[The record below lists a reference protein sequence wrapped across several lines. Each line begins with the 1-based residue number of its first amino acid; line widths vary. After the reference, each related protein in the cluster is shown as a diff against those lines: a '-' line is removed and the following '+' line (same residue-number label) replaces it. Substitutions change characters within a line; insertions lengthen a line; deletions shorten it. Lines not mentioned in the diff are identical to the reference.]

1 MAVLFEN
8 ISNCVW
14 QAFEV
19 LQQDKSGFVHKSKL
33 KVLTANIGTL
43 LDLYGVERG
52 LEHFRSTPTLNF
64 DQFKYYLQKEVFSSL
79 PNKLP
84 LSELRDYETRIAEV
98 CWLVC
103 RKKFVCRENKIFSD
117 ESVFQIF
124 RVFCM
129 LADLVPDAHNDNTYQ
144 VLLHPSEV
152 YNIAQTLATSLGCPW
167 DEEDFT
173 SLSISMGSFRLSPFI
188 AVLESR
194 SLVGVMDNFAISEAV
209 TDIYQTLVEDVI
221 KKGYLTKRGYIF
233 PTMREYWFVLRPSE
247 LSYYKTRSEK
257 DRCGSLP
264 IEPGS
269 RVEAKAGDKIIL
281 HTPERAYEL
290 GTTDHM
296 TRVQWISALQLAA
309 DHSGGHQS
317 YQRLQAARR
326 KLQRAGRIQEMMR
339 ARAQLQQERSARQ
352 AAEGQAKELEAVV
365 KEESKKLTELEEL
378 RSKLERLLEEETQ
391 AKRDEEI
398 VRALQARVLAEEWE
412 KREELERLQEEQHL
426 LLEEER
432 GKRKEFEELQSE
444 KETQLRCAEMRLEQ
458 LEKERQA
465 LDEQLKLAHDKIKLS
480 EDRKELLEARL
491 YQVAPNLR
499 EGDRVRR
506 AHSFMPSTKER
517 PVFLEIRAA
526 TLRRQPKN

>member
-1 MAVLFEN
+1 MAVLLDN
-8 ISNCVW
+8 VTNCVW
-14 QAFEV
+14 QAFDA

-64 DQFKYYLQKEVFSSL
+64 DQYKYYLQKEVFSSL

-84 LSELRDYETRIAEV
+84 LPDLRDYEARIAEV

-103 RKKFVCRENKIFSD
+103 RKKFINRESQIFSD

-124 RVFCM
+124 RIFC
-129 LADLVPDAHNDNTYQ
+129 LLGDLVLDGHNENSYQ

-152 YNIAQTLATSLGCPW
+152 YNIAQTLANSLGCPW

-173 SLSISMGSFRLSPFI
+173 NLSISMGSFRLTPFI

-194 SLVGVMDNFAISEAV
+194 SLVGVKDNYAISEAV
-209 TDIYQTLVEDVI
+209 ADIYQTLVEDVI
-221 KKGYLTKRGYIF
+221 KKGYLTKKGYIF

-269 RVEAKAGDKIIL
+269 RVEAKSGYRIML
-281 HTPERAYEL
+281 HTPERAFEL

-296 TRVQWISALQLAA
+296 TRVQWMSALQLAS
-309 DHSGGHQS
+309 DHSGGCQS

-326 KLQRAGRIQEMMR
+326 KMQRAGRIQEMLR

-352 AAEGQAKELEAVV
+352 AAEGQAKELEAAV
-365 KEESKKLTELEEL
+365 KEETRKLSDLEQM
-378 RSKLERLLEEETQ
+378 RTKLERLLEEETQ

-412 KREELERLQEEQHL
+412 KREELERLQEEQKL

-432 GKRKEFEELQSE
+432 GKRKEFEDLQTE
-444 KETQLRCAEMRLEQ
+444 KEKQLHEAEQRLVQ
-458 LEKERQA
+458 LERERQA
-465 LDEQLKLAHDKIKLS
+465 LDHQLKLAHDKIKLS
-480 EDRKELLEARL
+480 EDSRELLEAKL
-491 YQVAPNLR
+491 YQVAPTLR
-499 EGDRVRR
+499 EGDRIRR

-517 PVFLEIRAA
+517 PVLLEVRAA
-526 TLRRQPKN
+526 TLRRTKN